1 MDVGLVAPEDVQQ
14 VSSMGLTLIPSV
26 VVVATVL
33 IAMMTDVRSLQ
44 VRNWLTIPV
53 LIGGVVYHG
62 ITSGFDGLLASS
74 ASVALVFIILVM
86 PFALGAIGAGDVK
99 LVAAITAWLGVSAS
113 FTVASIGFFITGI
126 YALLVLMIQKRLAT
140 SWVTFKVSMLRLQML
155 ARHIAVDNEYESVH
169 AMAKSR
175 VGRARLIPFSAMLGC
190 AVLILFV
197 WQFCKA

>member
-1 MDVGLVAPEDVQQ
+1 
-14 VSSMGLTLIPSV
+14 MGLTLIPSV

-53 LIGGVVYHG
+53 LAGGLVYHG
-62 ITSGFDGLLASS
+62 FTSGVDGLVASC

-126 YALLVLMIQKRLAT
+126 YALFVLMIQKRLAT
-140 SWVTFKVSMLRLQML
+140 SWVTFKVSILRLQML
-155 ARHIAVDNEYESVH
+155 ARHIAVDNEYESVRG
-169 AMAKSR
+169 MAQTR
-175 VGRARLIPFSAMLGC
+175 AGRARLIPFSAMLGC
-190 AVLILFV
+190 AVVILFV